1 MYAIIEQQK
10 DGTFYALVGR
20 DQKNGYGGIETVL
33 KSAYKGRF
41 FKTLSA
47 AEKSTAKFIGK

>member
-33 KSAYKGRF
+33 NSAYKGRF